1 VNRRRIVVIAGLG
14 VALLGGYAIWQAF
27 KPQSEGLELFGN
39 IDIREA
45 VVGFE
50 IAGRVEALAVD
61 EGARVAAGQELGRLD
76 RDSVGAELAEAQAV
90 MSAANARLALLRAGP
105 TRATVAQSAA
115 AVEERRAALDDVRA
129 DLARI
134 EPLAGTGAVAD
145 RDVENARSRVAVAAA
160 QLLQA
165 EQALVDVRAGAR
177 REEIAEAEAERE
189 RARAAV
195 ERLSLRSADAV
206 LTAPGP
212 GVILT
217 RAVEVGEVV
226 QAGQAA
232 FTLALTDPVWARV
245 YVDAGDLGHVAPG
258 AEVEL
263 TTDAAPGHVYRG
275 RVGHVSPTAEFTP
288 RSVES
293 PQLRTD
299 LVYRARIVVLNPD
312 DRLRQGMP
320 VTVRFPG

>member
-1 VNRRRIVVIAGLG
+1 
-14 VALLGGYAIWQAF
+14 
-27 KPQSEGLELFGN
+27 
-39 IDIREA
+39 
-45 VVGFE
+45 
-50 IAGRVEALAVD
+50 
-61 EGARVAAGQELGRLD
+61 
-76 RDSVGAELAEAQAV
+76 
-90 MSAANARLALLRAGP
+90 
-105 TRATVAQSAA
+105 
-115 AVEERRAALDDVRA
+115 
-129 DLARI
+129 
-134 EPLAGTGAVAD
+134 
-145 RDVENARSRVAVAAA
+145 
-160 QLLQA
+160 
-165 EQALVDVRAGAR
+165 
-177 REEIAEAEAERE
+177 
-189 RARAAV
+189 
-195 ERLSLRSADAV
+195 
-206 LTAPGP
+206 
-212 GVILT
+212 
-217 RAVEVGEVV
+217 VEVGEVV